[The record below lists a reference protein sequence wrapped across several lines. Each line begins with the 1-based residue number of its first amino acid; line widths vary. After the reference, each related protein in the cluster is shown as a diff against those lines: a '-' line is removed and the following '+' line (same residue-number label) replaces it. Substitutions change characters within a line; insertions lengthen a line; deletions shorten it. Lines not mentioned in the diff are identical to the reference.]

1 MDNNQKQL
9 SKKIEEE
16 IINIGFDPLLIVA
29 GPGTGKTALLAKRA
43 KRILDNGLAGTKE
56 IFVLSFTNSSVK
68 DIREQLDK
76 FKIPQDVRILTVH
89 KFAYM
94 VVLSNL
100 EKSNFKDNFYLAGSK
115 DDILVLKDSL
125 ANHRMNDKSAK
136 QILNSKIYEKLATMK
151 QAEVNNKFHQYK
163 EFYNAYNFYEITK
176 EAARILKI
184 YPEIRQKYFKKIKFL
199 IVDEYQDLNVCDQEF
214 IDILTN
220 NYKGL
225 TLAGDDDQSIYGFRY
240 AYPDGIRSK
249 YNSGNFI
256 NKNWKYCWRCPYFIT
271 KIANFIRKNDPK
283 SISKELIK
291 EKSKSKGIIV
301 SLPSSQKRTGRNKE
315 AEWVAFKIN
324 KEIKQFRKH
333 IQQRDKKLKILVL
346 ASENKVYTDLKKIL
360 RKEGISFITKNP
372 KLLNYSL
379 IRKIFN
385 ILRFISDSN
394 DNLAVRWILKN
405 FGVNGELALQLVD
418 KAIRTNKTLW
428 QVIDEA
434 KEKKI
439 KSIFQEILSINPDK
453 PVIEVI
459 RDIMKILGIIETSKK
474 EIKQLLEVAKEAK
487 TLEKLFEVI
496 ISETLDPSGA
506 GKDEKVIEKD
516 YEVEIMTLHYSKGLT
531 ADIVFIMGLENG
543 IFPRTSRYTQN
554 DLRLFYVG
562 LTRAK
567 EKLYLTYVRSRA
579 DDISRGTFGRREP
592 SEFIKLIWTMSDW
605 RKYVDFQ
612 KIESIES
619 QKIASLYN

>member
-1 MDNNQKQL
+1 MNNNQKQL
-9 SKKIEEE
+9 SEKIEEE
-16 IINIGFDPLLIVA
+16 IINVGFDPLLIVA
-29 GPGTGKTALLAKRA
+29 GPGTGKTSLLAKRV
-43 KRILDNGLAGTKE
+43 KRILDNALAGTKE

-68 DIREQLDK
+68 DIREKLDK
-76 FKIPQDVRILTVH
+76 FKIPQEVQLSTVH
-89 KFAYM
+89 KLAYR

-100 EKSNFKDNFYLAGSK
+100 EKSNFKDSFYLADLK
-115 DDILVLKDSL
+115 DDTLILKDSL
-125 ANHRMNDKSAK
+125 ANHRMTDKSAK
-136 QILNSKIYEKLATMK
+136 QFLNSKIYEKLATMK
-151 QAEVNNKFHQYK
+151 QVEVDNKFHQYK
-163 EFYNAYNFYEITK
+163 EFYKAYDFYEITE
-176 EAARILKI
+176 EAVRILKS
-184 YPEIRQKYFKKIKFL
+184 YPEIRQGYFKKIKFL

-214 IDILTN
+214 IDIITN
-220 NYKGL
+220 NHKGL

-283 SISKELIK
+283 SIPKELIK
-291 EKSKSKGIIV
+291 EKSKSKAIIA

-315 AEWVAFKIN
+315 AEWAAFKIN
-324 KEIKQFRKH
+324 EEIEQFRKH
-333 IQQRDKKLKILVL
+333 TEQRDKKLKVLVL

-372 KLLNYSL
+372 KLLNYTL

-385 ILRFISDSN
+385 TLRFISDSN

-405 FGVNGELALQLVD
+405 LGVSGELALQLVD
-418 KAIRTNKTLW
+418 KAIRSNKTLW
-428 QVIDEA
+428 QVIDET

-439 KSIFQEILSINPDK
+439 KNIFREILSINPDK
-453 PVIEVI
+453 PVIGVI
-459 RDIMKILGIIETSKK
+459 RDIMKMLGIIEPSKK
-474 EIKQLLEVAKEAK
+474 EIKQLLEVAKDAK

-496 ISETLDPSGA
+496 ISETLDPSVV

-516 YEVEIMTLHYSKGLT
+516 YEIEMMTLHYSKGLT

-543 IFPRTSRYTQN
+543 IFPRARRYTQN

-567 EKLYLTYVRSRA
+567 ERLYLSYVRSRA
-579 DDISRGTFGRREP
+579 DNISRDTPGRREP
-592 SEFIKLIWTMSDW
+592 SEFIKLIQTMSNW

-612 KIESIES
+612 K
-619 QKIASLYN
+619 L